1 MILYRMQNGWP
12 TDVIQDPFT
21 GTPPAG
27 TMAFDGTDAMLAYQ
41 AANPDK
47 APKPKPESNVPVEVE
62 AWRFRAVCDKE
73 NLTASIE
80 AFIASQPEP
89 PRIAL
94 QNFWEFGTVVP
105 RNNTMVEAIGAALKK
120 TDAQIDALFIAASKI
135 QIA

>member
-62 AWRFRAVCDKE
+62 AWKLQAVLDRRGKLSAVNAAVDGYKGDDAPLIRARWRRGDAFPRDGATVNSLGAAIGYTPEEVDQ
-73 NLTASIE
+73 LFIE
-80 AFIASQPEP
+80 A
-89 PRIAL
+89 
-94 QNFWEFGTVVP
+94 
-105 RNNTMVEAIGAALKK
+105 
-120 TDAQIDALFIAASKI
+120 DKI
-135 QIA
+135 TG